1 MVIVNIKYDDSN
13 NSFMQSA
20 DHVDAMC
27 KGASQYETRSRMYTD
42 LILLIEIRNNNNMS
56 M

>member
-1 MVIVNIKYDDSN
+1 
-13 NSFMQSA
+13 MQSA
-20 DHVDAMC
+20 DQVDAMC
-27 KGASQYETRSRMYTD
+27 EGASQYETQSRMYTD